1 MHTVDYILH
10 IILKEKN
17 YVCGGHDGTFLL
29 WENEIVPR
37 NTKRKK
43 RWTKDIKNAVTRM
56 NSLYKKKK
64 GGDVTFVPY
73 SHNFHRS
80 LNTSIERVIRI
91 VHLFHCPII
100 QFLYSKKFIQN
111 LMNDERAFIMI

>member
-29 WENEIVPR
+29 GENEIVPR

-43 RWTKDIKNAVTRM
+43 KM
-56 NSLYKKKK
+56 
-64 GGDVTFVPY
+64 
-73 SHNFHRS
+73 
-80 LNTSIERVIRI
+80 
-91 VHLFHCPII
+91 
-100 QFLYSKKFIQN
+100 
-111 LMNDERAFIMI
+111 DERHQKCSDTHEFVV